1 MAYSINPNIK
11 KKYEKKIFLKL
22 KLKYWRLFSKFRKI
36 LRILKKPFYKKIY
49 SNNISFDT
57 EIINKKK
64 FLESSIFYKNNS
76 YCFIEN
82 ILDEYFYSNLLK
94 NFPPKEFFLPPIH
107 MSKQYNFGFKWVYDV
122 NETDLKTDYFHEVNY
137 FFQALKSTYF
147 IDLLNLFI
155 NDQTS
160 RLLYSYNL
168 TLADKGAILFP
179 HKDSITNLD
188 EKATLNKKETALNM
202 IFFIKGK
209 RNSNG
214 NIGGTGIYLD
224 NEFKKPIFIPKNL
237 NNSLLIYR
245 SDANFFHGF
254 DKMEED
260 SERFTV
266 NAQFTKV

>member
-1 MAYSINPNIK
+1 MAYLISSNLEN
-11 KKYEKKIFLKL
+11 KYEKKIFLKL
-22 KLKYWRLFSKFRKI
+22 KLKYWRFFSKFRKI
-36 LRILKKPFYKKIY
+36 LRIFKKPFYEKIY
-49 SNNISFDT
+49 FNNISFDT

-64 FLESSIFYKNNS
+64 FLESSIFYKQNS
-76 YCFIEN
+76 YCFVEN
-82 ILDEYFYSNLLK
+82 ILDESFYSNLLK
-94 NFPPKEFFLPPIH
+94 NFPPKEFFLPPRHIT
-107 MSKQYNFGFKWVYDV
+107 KQYNFGFKWIYNE
-122 NETDLKTDYFHEVNY
+122 NETDLKTDYFHEVNH
-137 FFQALKSTYF
+137 FFQVLKSAYF
-147 IDLLNLFI
+147 LDLLNLFT
-155 NDQTS
+155 NDQNI
-160 RLLYSYNL
+160 RLLYSYIL
-168 TLADKGAILFP
+168 TLANKGAILLP

-188 EKATLNKKETALNM
+188 EKTTLSKKETALNM

-209 RNSNG
+209 RNSDG

-254 DKMEED
+254 DEMEDD

>member
-1 MAYSINPNIK
+1 MVYAINPNLE

-22 KLKYWRLFSKFRKI
+22 KFKYWRFFSKFRKI

-64 FLESSIFYKNNS
+64 FLESSIFYKDNS
-76 YCFIEN
+76 YCFVEN
-82 ILDEYFYSNLLK
+82 VLDESFYSNLLK
-94 NFPPKEFFLPPIH
+94 NFPPKEFFLPPKDI
-107 MSKQYNFGFKWVYDV
+107 SKQYNYGFKWSYNK
-122 NETDLKTDYFHEVNY
+122 NETDLKTDYFHEVNH
-137 FFQALKSTYF
+137 FFQVLKSTYF
-147 IDLLNLFI
+147 IDLLNLFN

-160 RLLYSYNL
+160 RLLDHYYL
-168 TLADKGAILFP
+168 TLANKGAILLP
-179 HKDSITNLD
+179 HKDSI
-188 EKATLNKKETALNM
+188 AKETLSKRENALSM
-202 IFFIKGK
+202 VFFIKGK

-245 SDANFFHGF
+245 PDANFFHGF

>member
-1 MAYSINPNIK
+1 MAYLINPNII

-22 KLKYWRLFSKFRKI
+22 KLKYWRFFSKFRKI
-36 LRILKKPFYKKIY
+36 LRILKNPLYKKIY
-49 SNNISFDT
+49 SNNVSFDT
-57 EIINKKK
+57 EIIDKKK
-64 FLESSIFYKNNS
+64 FPEISIFYKNNS

-82 ILDEYFYSNLLK
+82 ILDENFYSNLLK
-94 NFPPKEFFLPPIH
+94 NFPPKEFFLPARH
-107 MSKQYNFGFKWVYDV
+107 LVKQYNFGFKCVLTDQ
-122 NETDLKTDYFHEVNY
+122 TDLKTDYFHEVNH
-137 FFQALKSTYF
+137 FFQVLKSSYF
-147 IDLLNLFI
+147 LDLVNLFT
-155 NDQTS
+155 NDQNR

-168 TLADKGAILFP
+168 TLANEGAILFP

-188 EKATLNKKETALNM
+188 ENSTLTKKETALNM

-209 RNSNG
+209 RNSDG

-245 SDANFFHGF
+245 SDADLFHGF
-254 DKMEED
+254 EEMEKD